1 MEEEPKKPQIT
12 KRQFIYLQYM
22 YLLKQLESKPEVQP
36 FLNMIPEITLDNV
49 SEKLSTLTFIFP
61 SSEVPY
67 DSFKILC
74 EDLKLKDEES
84 IKFVYDKFTDFL
96 KKIYSV

>member
-1 MEEEPKKPQIT
+1 
-12 KRQFIYLQYM
+12 
-22 YLLKQLESKPEVQP
+22 
-36 FLNMIPEITLDNV
+36 MIPEITLDNV

-67 DSFKILC
+67 DSFK
-74 EDLKLKDEES
+74 DEES